1 MNNINVAPYTRPV
14 RTVQWEGQKL
24 KLFLYPIAIKTN
36 DVNIPEKVPNRT
48 EIDTDNILK
57 VLFYVIFIIPV
68 LKL

>member
-1 MNNINVAPYTRPV
+1 MKKDI
-14 RTVQWEGQKL
+14 EG
-24 KLFLYPIAIKTN
+24 FFSSPFFAAIKTN